1 MCMKHLYA
9 ECEKVLTKSVLQE
22 IINDVAPNSV
32 TLKRVGLVGSFS
44 RDDFTDK
51 SDVDLVFDTG
61 EKMIDEAVL
70 SAGLK
75 IRSIISNQFD
85 CDVDI
90 INYATIILRANEE
103 NSTYC
108 VEGYRK
114 MLEDLKW
121 IWRREI

>member
-1 MCMKHLYA
+1 MKHLYA

>member
-1 MCMKHLYA
+1 MKHLYA

-22 IINDVAPNSV
+22 IIKDVAPNSV

-61 EKMIDEAVL
+61 EKIIDEAVL

-85 CDVDI
+85 CDIDI

-103 NSTYC
+103 NSIYC

-121 IWRREI
+121 VWRREI

>member
-1 MCMKHLYA
+1 
-9 ECEKVLTKSVLQE
+9 VLTKSVLQE

>member
-1 MCMKHLYA
+1 MKHLYA

-22 IINDVAPNSV
+22 IIKDVAPNSV

-61 EKMIDEAVL
+61 EKIIDEAVL

>member
-22 IINDVAPNSV
+22 IIKDVAPNSV